1 MVFSEAFLAFVILM
15 RTVTG
20 SELQVD
26 VYSGPKECDDS
37 EKVKVGNFISIHY
50 TGSIDQ
56 SSETGKKGY
65 RFDSSRDRGQTF
77 DTYIG
82 TGNVFT
88 GWDEGIVGLC
98 VGDKATLIMPPE
110 MGYGDEGQGAIIPGG
125 ATLHFDIE
133 VVSINDIPVALDPAP
148 DPNDLFGNI
157 DTNSD
162 RKISKDELIA
172 YMMTGNDKQKSVNFQ
187 VNVEAFMLEEDTDND
202 GFISW
207 SEFRGPKI
215 DDTMGYE
222 L

>member
-1 MVFSEAFLAFVILM
+1 MKMVFSKASLAFIVLM

-20 SELQVD
+20 SKLQVD

-37 EKVKVGNFISIHY
+37 GKVKVGDFISIHY

-65 RFDSSRDRGQTF
+65 RFDSSRDRGQVF

-82 TGNVFT
+82 TGNVFK

-133 VVSINDIPVALDPAP
+133 VVSINEISDAP
-148 DPNDLFGNI
+148 DPYELFGII

-172 YMMTGNDKQKSVNFQ
+172 YMMTGNDEPESVNLQ
-187 VNVEAFMLEEDTDND
+187 VEASMLEEDTDKD

-207 SEFRGPKI
+207 SEFRGPKGE
-215 DDTMGYE
+215 DTMGDE